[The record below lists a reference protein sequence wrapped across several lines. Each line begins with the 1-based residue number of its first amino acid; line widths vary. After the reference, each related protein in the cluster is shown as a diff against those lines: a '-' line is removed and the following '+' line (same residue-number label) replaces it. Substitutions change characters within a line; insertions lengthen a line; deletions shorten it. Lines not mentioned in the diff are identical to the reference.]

1 MRTFVHLNIY
11 KKHFSPRVFMK
22 IAAIDI
28 GSNAARMQISSV
40 LTNKNTIS
48 FKKVEYVRFALRL
61 GMDVFNSGK
70 ITSGSEARIKKLLQ
84 AYQLLMELHEVDAY
98 MICATSAM
106 REAENGESIVERI
119 KNELGMEIHLIEGEK
134 EAELI
139 NNVIVVVLEKDK
151 TYLHID
157 VGGGSTELNI
167 YKGQEKIA
175 AKSFKIGSVRL
186 LEHKEAPD
194 VWKKMQIWVKENIP
208 THLQITAVG
217 TGGNIS
223 KLFNMIENKKD
234 NKATL
239 KDVEKMRNYIEK
251 FTLEERMNKLQ
262 LNADRA
268 DVIVPASDIYL
279 SVMKWAGA
287 TEIMVP
293 DLGLKDGILMLVYE
307 TLMNEE

>member
-1 MRTFVHLNIY
+1 
-11 KKHFSPRVFMK
+11 MK

-40 LTNKNTIS
+40 LTNKNKIS

-61 GMDVFNSGK
+61 GMDVFNGGS
-70 ITSGSEARIKKLLQ
+70 ISLASEARIKKLLQ

-106 REAENGESIVERI
+106 REAVNGASIVERI
-119 KNELGMEIHLIEGEK
+119 HKELGMEIHLIEGEQ

-139 NNVIVVVLEKDK
+139 NNVIITLIDGED

-167 YKGQEKIA
+167 YKGKQKIA

-186 LEHKEAPD
+186 LEHQEAPD
-194 VWKKMQIWVKENIP
+194 VWKKMQTWVNTNIP
-208 THLQITAVG
+208 SNVNVIAVG

-223 KLFNMIENKKD
+223 KLFNMIEGKKE
-234 NKATL
+234 NKANL
-239 KDVEKMRNYIEK
+239 KDLEKMRNYIEK
-251 FTLEERMNKLQ
+251 FSLMERMNKLQ

-268 DVIVPASDIYL
+268 DVIVPASDIYI

-293 DLGLKDGILMLVYE
+293 DLGLKDGILMRVYE
-307 TLMNEE
+307 TLMGEE